1 MNKKKIIAIIIIL
14 VVTILAASISYM
26 FIDIGLEL
34 YLPPK
39 HCMYLFGVSPEEFM
53 NTDFEFYDET
63 GDLRKRSYIDESGAL
78 ILRLTRYQAQMWKKT
93 EWLSGFSEYPDKKPF
108 SISSDFKELTVYIPS
123 GTDSEG
129 EKFQTIIKQVAT
141 IFQKMSVLQLIDGI
155 PAEYVGMEY
164 FVVDE
169 ETDEVLT
176 YQYVRWQSPY
186 Y

>member
-1 MNKKKIIAIIIIL
+1 MNKKKIIAMAIIL

-108 SISSDFKELTVYIPS
+108 SISSDFKELTVYLPH
-123 GTDSEG
+123 GTDPNG
-129 EKFQTIIKQVAT
+129 EEYQSILTQAKT
-141 IFQKMSVLQLIDGI
+141 IFQKMAVLQLIDGV
-155 PAEYVGMEY
+155 PTEDVGMQY
-164 FVVDE
+164 IVVDE
-169 ETDEVLT
+169 ETGEVFLS
-176 YQYVRWQSPY
+176 QCVKWASPDY
-186 Y
+186 